1 METRLFL
8 QCSCCVV
15 LGWFKVIARL
25 VMWRDINLDCA
36 CAVVG
41 IEKCIFGGVK
51 LGLVVVGDYR
61 NSFRIHANF
70 KLLVLQLL

>member
-1 METRLFL
+1 VL
-8 QCSCCVV
+8 

-25 VMWRDINLDCA
+25 VIWHDIKFDCA

-41 IEKCIFGGVK
+41 LEKCIFGGVK

-61 NSFRIHANF
+61 SFIRIRANF